1 MMSRKIDSLDVTYK
15 QKKEDKK
22 TISKIDDVFNIETRH
37 AIIMAIDT
45 FGSSNIKK
53 LASFLGKNDA
63 TIYYHIKELLK
74 EPALLEI
81 DQEITNNQK
90 GIFYKLTNL
99 AIKYFTEPPVD
110 KMDELFT
117 QLYDLI
123 TTKSDQEVANF
134 YFELMAKNPD
144 LGKTADRDRRRFAY
158 NHILENFMIN
168 NIEREEQLILQGNK
182 PLNKKYPIGS
192 LFLNSIDMK
201 ITHPRQFFEVIRI
214 FTEMMKKLGELKVK
228 YQNEINEKSIPPNE
242 QINLRCHVVGGEIA
256 EFDFDKK

>member
-1 MMSRKIDSLDVTYK
+1 MSRKIDSLDVTYK

-22 TISKIDDVFNIETRH
+22 TITKIDEVYNIETRH
-37 AIIMAIDT
+37 AILMAIDT

-90 GIFYKLTNL
+90 GIFYKLTDL
-99 AIKYFTEPPVD
+99 AIRHFSEAPFEEMND
-110 KMDELFT
+110 LFT
-117 QLYDLI
+117 QLYDVI
-123 TTKSDQEVANF
+123 SSKSDQEVENF

-144 LGKTADRDRRRFAY
+144 LGKTAERDRRRFAY
-158 NHILENFMIN
+158 NHILENFMLN
-168 NIEREEQLILQGNK
+168 NIEREEQLILQGFK
-182 PLNKKYPIGS
+182 PLNKNYPIGS

-201 ITHPRQFFEVIRI
+201 IIHPKQFFEVIKI
-214 FTEMMKKLGELKVK
+214 VADMMKKLGELKTK
-228 YQNEINEKSIPPNE
+228 YQKDIIEKSIPDNE
-242 QINLRCHVVGGEIA
+242 QINLRCHFVGGEIT
-256 EFDFDKK
+256 EFKFDK